1 MKNKTDVFTASIAPE
16 LIGDYI
22 SDLGYEGEDH
32 VFIKR
37 VGRHLEIGGVTF
49 RCIK

>member
-1 MKNKTDVFTASIAPE
+1 MKNKTEVFAACVMPD
-16 LIGDYI
+16 LIEWYI
-22 SDLGYEGEDH
+22 QDIGYGGEDH
-32 VFIKR
+32 IFIKR

>member
-1 MKNKTDVFTASIAPE
+1 MKSKIDVLAASVAPE

-22 SDLGYEGEDH
+22 RDLGYDGEDH

-37 VGRHLEIGGVTF
+37 VGRHIEIGGVKF
-49 RCIK
+49 QCIK

>member
-1 MKNKTDVFTASIAPE
+1 MKNKIDVLSASVAPE

-22 SDLGYEGEDH
+22 RDFGYDGEDH

-37 VGRHLEIGGVTF
+37 VGHHLEIGGVTF

>member
-1 MKNKTDVFTASIAPE
+1 MKNKAYVYTASVMPD
-16 LIGDYI
+16 LIESYI
-22 SDLGYEGEDH
+22 QDIGYEGEDH

-49 RCIK
+49 RCVK

>member
-1 MKNKTDVFTASIAPE
+1 MKNKTVVLAASVAPE

-22 SDLGYEGEDH
+22 QDLGYEGEDH

-49 RCIK
+49 QCIK